1 MKPIAVVTS
10 IPAAGT
16 KPAAI
21 AGALPVGAAN
31 MVEITGIAAAGN
43 KLYLLRWHPD
53 IGSGVWRPWKSD
65 RPFTPDANGYFS
77 GNIELPAPGGG
88 EYFIMFSTSALEGA
102 VTDCYAQTSTY
113 R

>member
-21 AGALPVGAAN
+21 SGALQVGAAN
-31 MVEITGIAAAGN
+31 MLEVTGIAAAGN
-43 KLYLLRWHPD
+43 KLYFLRWHPD
-53 IGSGVWRPWKSD
+53 IGIGQWRPWKSD

-102 VTDCYAQTSTY
+102 VTDCYAQASTY